1 MRTMEY
7 SEITRPYLLKNG
19 MVWKD
24 SKKDFENID
33 LVIKNGKIVEIGKLD
48 NEGFKGEVID
58 LSGKHVLP
66 GFFDMHVHL
75 REPGR
80 EDKETIETGASAAFA
95 GGFTGVA
102 CMPNTDP
109 VCDNKEVVKFIKD
122 RAKNLPVEVYPVG
135 AVSKGLKGEEMSEI
149 GDLVEGGIVA
159 VSDDGKPVYNSGLMR
174 RALEYTQMY
183 NIPIIAH
190 EEDNSLSENGVM
202 NEGFYSTKLGLPGI
216 PNASEDI
223 MIMRDIELLRYIG
236 AGRLHIA
243 HLSTRGGLKLI
254 KEAKDE
260 GLNITCE
267 VTPHHLSLSDKEI
280 EKYDPDYKMKPP
292 LRSSKDIDEL
302 KKGLADG
309 IIDVIATD
317 HAPHTY
323 DEKEDEFDIAPFGI
337 IGLETAFSIILKE
350 MYFKKLMTM
359 EKIIEKMTINPRKI
373 LNIDIPDIGKYQP
386 AEITIA
392 DLKKEWTPL
401 KGDFYSK
408 SQNSPYVGQKF
419 SGKIVGT
426 INKNKIWTDF

>member
-1 MRTMEY
+1 MKTMEY
-7 SEITRPYLLKNG
+7 SDITGHLLLKNG
-19 MVWKD
+19 MVWQS
-24 SKKDFENID
+24 SKKSFEKID
-33 LVIKNGKIVEIGKLD
+33 LVIEKGKIKEIGKFD
-48 NEGFKGEVID
+48 NADFTGKKID

-122 RAKNLPVEVYPVG
+122 KAGSLPVEVYPVG
-135 AVSKGLKGEEMSEI
+135 AVSKGLIGEEMSEI
-149 GDLVEGGIVA
+149 GDMVEGGIIA
-159 VSDDGKPVYNSGLMR
+159 VSDDGNPVYNSGLMR

-183 NIPIIAH
+183 NIPVIAH

-223 MIMRDIELLRYIG
+223 MIMRDIELLKYVG
-236 AGRLHIA
+236 AGKLHIA
-243 HLSTRGGLKLI
+243 HLSTFGGLKMI
-254 KEAKDE
+254 KNAKDE

-292 LRSSKDIDEL
+292 LRTAEDVEAL
-302 KKGLADG
+302 KKGLTDG

-323 DEKEDEFDIAPFGI
+323 DEKEDEFDKAPFGI
-337 IGLETAFSIILKE
+337 IGLETAFAVILRE
-350 MYFKKLMTM
+350 LYFKKLLGIQQ
-359 EKIIEKMTINPRKI
+359 IIEKMVINPRKI
-373 LNIDIPDIGKYQP
+373 LNIEIPEIKKNFR
-386 AEITIA
+386 AEITIV
-392 DLKKEWTPL
+392 DMKKEWKPQ
-401 KGDFYSK
+401 KEDFFSK
-408 SQNSPYVGQKF
+408 SQNSPFVGQKF
-419 SGKIVGT
+419 TGKIAGT
-426 INKNKIWTDF
+426 INKNKIWSDF